1 MPSRRIGKNNVN
13 VFVIVSGRSML
24 RRSEK
29 GGSMWLHTPLCDL
42 LNIKYPIIQAGMG
55 WDKEG
60 LTTPPELVAAVSN
73 AGGLGCIGG
82 SSIRPE
88 VIRERI
94 RAVRQLTDK
103 PFGVDITLPKM
114 EDVRIPDPDEVRK
127 EIQERFPKHAKFN
140 DELIPKLGLTPVP
153 PDRKSWVKTPAATRE
168 QLKVILEEKV
178 PILIIGLGDTA
189 EVVPLAHE
197 RGILV
202 MALAGAVKHALS
214 HARKGADVII
224 AQGYEAGGH
233 TGTIGNFPLIPQI
246 VDAVRPKPVVAAG
259 GISDGRGVAA
269 ALALGAMGVWC
280 GTTFLVTRE
289 GGINPIYKKQI
300 LNGSSEDFVRTAYTS
315 GHFARHYRSETIKAW
330 MASGLDAMP
339 TPYQGN
345 AMDEVRRAAEAA
357 NRVDVLHVPGGQ
369 VAGMLSEERNNVP
382 AKEIVDRMVSEAA
395 QILND
400 LRSRFVGA

>member
-1 MPSRRIGKNNVN
+1 MR
-13 VFVIVSGRSML
+13 L
-24 RRSEK
+24 R
-29 GGSMWLHTPLCDL
+29 TPLCDL
-42 LNIKYPIIQAGMG
+42 LGIEVPIIQAGMG

-60 LTTPPELVAAVSN
+60 MTTPPALVAAVSN

-114 EDVRIPDPDEVRK
+114 EEVKIPDPEEVRK
-127 EIQERFPKHAKFN
+127 EIEEKFPKHARFT
-140 DELIPKLGLTPVP
+140 DELIAKLELKPQP

-197 RGILV
+197 RGIKV

-214 HARKGADVII
+214 HARKGTDVII

-233 TGTIGNFPLIPQI
+233 TGTIANFPLIPQI
-246 VDAVRPKPVVAAG
+246 VDAVKPLPVVAAG
-259 GISDGRGVAA
+259 GIADGRGVAA
-269 ALALGAMGVWC
+269 ALALGAVGVWC
-280 GTTFLVTRE
+280 GTAFLVSE
-289 GGINPIYKKQI
+289 ECGINPVFKRQI
-300 LNGSSEDFVRTAYTS
+300 LKGSSEDFVRTAYTS
-315 GHFARHYRSETIKAW
+315 GHFARHYRSRVIAAW
-330 MASGLDAMP
+330 MNSGLEAMP

-345 AMDEVRRAAEAA
+345 AMDEIRRAAEAA
-357 NRVDVLHVPGGQ
+357 QRIDLLHVPGGQ
-369 VAGMLSEERNNVP
+369 VAGLLSEEKSVKP
-382 AKEIVDRMVSEAA
+382 AREIVLKMVHDAA
-395 QILND
+395 VILNQI
-400 LRSRFVGA
+400 RSQFVGA

>member
-1 MPSRRIGKNNVN
+1 MS
-13 VFVIVSGRSML
+13 
-24 RRSEK
+24 
-29 GGSMWLHTPLCDL
+29 LHTPLCDL

-60 LTTPPELVAAVSN
+60 LTTPPALVAAVSN

-114 EDVRIPDPDEVRK
+114 EDVRIPDPDEVKK
-127 EIQERFPKHAKFN
+127 EIEEKYPKHAKFN
-140 DELIPKLGLTPVP
+140 DELIPKLGLTPQP

-168 QLKVILEEKV
+168 QLKVILEENV

-189 EVVPLAHE
+189 EVVPLAHA
-197 RGILV
+197 RGIKV

-269 ALALGAMGVWC
+269 ALALGAVGVWC
-280 GTTFLVTRE
+280 GTTFLVTQE
-289 GGINPIYKKQI
+289 GGIHPVYKKQI

-315 GHFARHYRSETIKAW
+315 GHFARHYRSEVIKAW
-330 MASGLDAMP
+330 MGSGLDAMP

-345 AMDEVRRAAEAA
+345 AMDEVRRAAETAD
-357 NRVDVLHVPGGQ
+357 RVDLLHVPGGQ

-382 AKEIVDRMVSEAA
+382 AKEIVERMVSEAA
-395 QILND
+395 AILND
-400 LRSRFVGA
+400 MRSRYVGA

>member
-1 MPSRRIGKNNVN
+1 
-13 VFVIVSGRSML
+13 
-24 RRSEK
+24 
-29 GGSMWLHTPLCDL
+29 
-42 LNIKYPIIQAGMG
+42 MG

-73 AGGLGCIGG
+73 AGGLGNIGG

-94 RAVRQLTDK
+94 RAVRKLTDR

-114 EDVRIPDPDEVRK
+114 EDVKIPDPDEVKK
-127 EIQERFPKHAKFN
+127 EIQEKYPQHAKFTT
-140 DELIPKLGLTPVP
+140 ELIPRLGLTPQP

-178 PILIIGLGDTA
+178 PVLIIGLGDTA

-197 RGILV
+197 RGIKV

-233 TGTIGNFPLIPQI
+233 TGTIANFPLIPQI
-246 VDAVRPKPVVAAG
+246 VDAVKPKPVVAAG
-259 GISDGRGVAA
+259 GICDGRGVAA
-269 ALALGAMGVWC
+269 ALSLGAVGVWC
-280 GTTFLVTRE
+280 GTAFLVSQE
-289 GGINPIYKKQI
+289 CGIHPVYKSQI
-300 LNGSSEDFVRTAYTS
+300 LKGSSEDFVRTAYTS
-315 GHFARHYRSETIKAW
+315 GHFARHYRSEVIQSW
-330 MASGLDAMP
+330 MNSGLEAMP

-345 AMDEVRRAAEAA
+345 AMDEIRRAAEAA
-357 NRVDVLHVPGGQ
+357 GRVEVLQVPGGQ
-369 VAGMLSEERNNVP
+369 VAGMLSEDKSARP
-382 AKEIVDRMVSEAA
+382 ARLIVEKMVQEAA

-400 LRSRFVGA
+400 IRSRYVGA

>member
-1 MPSRRIGKNNVN
+1 MK
-13 VFVIVSGRSML
+13 L
-24 RRSEK
+24 R
-29 GGSMWLHTPLCDL
+29 TPLCDL
-42 LNIKYPIIQAGMG
+42 LGIDVPIIQAGMG

-60 LTTPPELVAAVSN
+60 MTTPPELVAAVSN

-94 RAVRQLTDK
+94 RRARALTDK

-114 EDVRIPDPDEVRK
+114 EDVRVPDPDEVKK
-127 EIQERFPKHAKFN
+127 EIAEKYPKHAAFTN
-140 DELIPKLGLTPVP
+140 ELIPKLGLTPQP
-153 PDRKSWVKTPAATRE
+153 PDRKSWVKTPQATRE

-189 EVVPLAHE
+189 EVVPLAHD
-197 RGILV
+197 RGIKV

-224 AQGYEAGGH
+224 SQGYEAGGH

-246 VDAVRPKPVVAAG
+246 VDAVKPLPVVAAG

-269 ALALGAMGVWC
+269 ALALGAVGVWC
-280 GTTFLVTRE
+280 GTAFLVTE
-289 GGINPIYKKQI
+289 ECGIHPAYKKQI

-315 GHFARHYRSETIKAW
+315 GHFARHYRSDVIKAW
-330 MASGLDAMP
+330 IDSGLEAMP
-339 TPYQGN
+339 TPYQGA
-345 AMDEVRRAAEAA
+345 AMDEIRRAAEAA
-357 NRVDVLHVPGGQ
+357 DRTGVLQVPGGQ
-369 VAGMLSEERNNVP
+369 VAGMLSQDRSAKP
-382 AKEIVDRMVSEAA
+382 ARVIVERMVEEAA
-395 QILND
+395 QILNNI
-400 LRSRFVGA
+400 RSHYVGG

>member
-1 MPSRRIGKNNVN
+1 MS
-13 VFVIVSGRSML
+13 
-24 RRSEK
+24 
-29 GGSMWLHTPLCDL
+29 LHTPLCDL

-60 LTTPPELVAAVSN
+60 LTTPPALVAAVSN

-114 EDVRIPDPDEVRK
+114 EDVRIPDPDEVKK
-127 EIQERFPKHAKFN
+127 EIEEKFPKHAKFN
-140 DELIPKLGLTPVP
+140 DELIPRLGLTPQP

-168 QLKVILEEKV
+168 QLKVILEENV

-189 EVVPLAHE
+189 EVVPLAHA
-197 RGILV
+197 RGIKV

-269 ALALGAMGVWC
+269 ALALGALGVWC

-289 GGINPIYKKQI
+289 GGIHPVYKKQI

-315 GHFARHYRSETIKAW
+315 GHFARHYRSEVIKAW
-330 MASGLDAMP
+330 MGSGLDAMP

-345 AMDEVRRAAEAA
+345 AMDEVRRAAETAD
-357 NRVDVLHVPGGQ
+357 RVDLLHVPGGQ

-382 AKEIVDRMVSEAA
+382 AKEIVERMVSEAA
-395 QILND
+395 AILND
-400 LRSRFVGA
+400 MRSRYVGA

>member
-1 MPSRRIGKNNVN
+1 MS
-13 VFVIVSGRSML
+13 
-24 RRSEK
+24 
-29 GGSMWLHTPLCDL
+29 LHTPLCDL

-114 EDVRIPDPDEVRK
+114 EDVKIPDPDEVRK
-127 EIQERFPKHAKFN
+127 EIQEKFPKHAKFN
-140 DELIPKLGLTPVP
+140 DELIPRLGLTPQP

-168 QLKVILEEKV
+168 QLRVILEEKV

-197 RGILV
+197 RGIKV

-269 ALALGAMGVWC
+269 ALALGAVGVWC
-280 GTTFLVTRE
+280 GTTFLVTKE

-315 GHFARHYRSETIKAW
+315 GHFARHYRSDVIKAW
-330 MASGLDAMP
+330 MNSGLDAMP

-357 NRVDVLHVPGGQ
+357 NRVELLHVPGGQ

-382 AKEIVDRMVSEAA
+382 AKEIVDRMVSEAS

-400 LRSRFVGA
+400 LRARFVGA

>member
-1 MPSRRIGKNNVN
+1 MN
-13 VFVIVSGRSML
+13 
-24 RRSEK
+24 
-29 GGSMWLHTPLCDL
+29 LHTSLCDL
-42 LNIKYPIIQAGMG
+42 LNIQYPIIQAGMG

-60 LTTPPELVAAVSN
+60 LTTPPALVAAVSN

-114 EDVRIPDPDEVRK
+114 EDVKIPDPDEVHK
-127 EIQERFPKHAKFN
+127 EIQEKFPKHAKFN
-140 DELIPKLGLTPVP
+140 DELIPKLGLTPQP

-168 QLKVILEEKV
+168 QLRVILEEKV

-197 RGILV
+197 RGIKV

-246 VDAVRPKPVVAAG
+246 VDAVRPLPVVAAG
-259 GISDGRGVAA
+259 GISDGRGVVA
-269 ALALGAMGVWC
+269 ALALGAVGVWC

-315 GHFARHYRSETIKAW
+315 GHFARHYRSEVIKAW
-330 MASGLDAMP
+330 MNSGLEAMP

-345 AMDEVRRAAEAA
+345 AMDEVRRAAETAD
-357 NRVDVLHVPGGQ
+357 RVDLLHVPGGQ

-382 AKEIVDRMVSEAA
+382 AKEIVERMVSEAA

-400 LRSRFVGA
+400 MRSRYVGA

>member
-1 MPSRRIGKNNVN
+1 MS
-13 VFVIVSGRSML
+13 
-24 RRSEK
+24 
-29 GGSMWLHTPLCDL
+29 LHTPLCDL

-60 LTTPPELVAAVSN
+60 LTTPPALVAAVSN

-114 EDVRIPDPDEVRK
+114 EDVKIPDPDEVRK
-127 EIQERFPKHAKFN
+127 EIQEKFPKHAKFN
-140 DELIPKLGLTPVP
+140 DELIPRLGLTPQP

-197 RGILV
+197 RGIKV

-246 VDAVRPKPVVAAG
+246 VDAVKPKPVVAAG

-269 ALALGAMGVWC
+269 ALALGAVGVWC
-280 GTTFLVTRE
+280 GTTFLVTKE
-289 GGINPIYKKQI
+289 GGINPVYKKQI

-315 GHFARHYRSETIKAW
+315 GHYARHYRSEVIKAW
-330 MASGLDAMP
+330 MNSGLEAMP

-357 NRVDVLHVPGGQ
+357 NRVELLHVPGGQ

-382 AKEIVDRMVSEAA
+382 AKEIVDRMVSEAS

-400 LRSRFVGA
+400 LRARFVGA

>member
-1 MPSRRIGKNNVN
+1 MS
-13 VFVIVSGRSML
+13 
-24 RRSEK
+24 
-29 GGSMWLHTPLCDL
+29 LHTPLCDL

-127 EIQERFPKHAKFN
+127 EIQEKFPKHAKFN
-140 DELIPKLGLTPVP
+140 DELIPRLGLTPQP

-168 QLKVILEEKV
+168 QLRVILEEKV

-197 RGILV
+197 RGIKV

-269 ALALGAMGVWC
+269 ALALGAVGVWC
-280 GTTFLVTRE
+280 GTTFLVTKE

-315 GHFARHYRSETIKAW
+315 GHYARHYRSEVIKAW
-330 MASGLDAMP
+330 MNSGLEAMP

-357 NRVDVLHVPGGQ
+357 NRVELLHVPGGQ

-382 AKEIVDRMVSEAA
+382 AKEIVDRMVSEAS

>member
-1 MPSRRIGKNNVN
+1 MK
-13 VFVIVSGRSML
+13 L
-24 RRSEK
+24 R
-29 GGSMWLHTPLCDL
+29 TPLCDL
-42 LNIKYPIIQAGMG
+42 LGIEVPIIQAGMG

-60 LTTPPELVAAVSN
+60 MTTPPELVAAVSN

-94 RAVRQLTDK
+94 RRVRALTDR

-114 EDVRIPDPDEVRK
+114 EDVRVPDPDEVKK
-127 EIQERFPKHAKFN
+127 EIQEKYPKHAAFTT
-140 DELIPKLGLTPVP
+140 ELIPKLGLAPQP
-153 PDRKSWVKTPAATRE
+153 PDRKSWVKTPKATRE
-168 QLKVILEEKV
+168 QLNVILEEKV

-197 RGILV
+197 RGIKV

-246 VDAVRPKPVVAAG
+246 VDAVKPLPVVAAG

-269 ALALGAMGVWC
+269 ALALGAVGVWC
-280 GTTFLVTRE
+280 GTAFLVTDE
-289 GGINPIYKKQI
+289 CGIHPAYKKQI

-315 GHFARHYRSETIKAW
+315 GHFARHYRSEVIKAW
-330 MASGLDAMP
+330 IGSGLEAMP
-339 TPYQGN
+339 TPYQGA

-357 NRVDVLHVPGGQ
+357 DRTEVLHVPGGQ
-369 VAGMLSEERNNVP
+369 VAGMLSHDKSAKP
-382 AKEIVDRMVSEAA
+382 ARVIVERMVEEAA
-395 QILND
+395 QILNII
-400 LRSRFVGA
+400 RSRYVGA

>member
-1 MPSRRIGKNNVN
+1 MK
-13 VFVIVSGRSML
+13 L
-24 RRSEK
+24 R
-29 GGSMWLHTPLCDL
+29 TPLCDL
-42 LNIKYPIIQAGMG
+42 LGIEVPIIQAGMG

-60 LTTPPELVAAVSN
+60 MTTPPALVAAVSN

-94 RAVRQLTDK
+94 RAVRQLTDR

-114 EDVRIPDPDEVRK
+114 EDVRVPDPDEVRK
-127 EIQERFPKHAKFN
+127 EIEEKYPEHAKFT
-140 DELIPKLGLTPVP
+140 DRLLVQLGLHGQP

-178 PILIIGLGDTA
+178 PMLIIGLGDTA

-197 RGILV
+197 RGIKV

-233 TGTIGNFPLIPQI
+233 TGSIGNFPLIPQI
-246 VDAVRPKPVVAAG
+246 VDAVKPKPVVAAG
-259 GISDGRGVAA
+259 GISDGRGVVA
-269 ALALGAMGVWC
+269 ALALGAVGVWC
-280 GTTFLVTRE
+280 GTAFLVSHE
-289 GGINPIYKKQI
+289 CGIHPVYKQQI
-300 LNGSSEDFVRTAYTS
+300 LTGSSEDFVRTAYTS
-315 GHFARHYRSETIKAW
+315 GHYARHYRSEVIKAW
-330 MASGLDAMP
+330 MNSGLEAMP

-345 AMDEVRRAAEAA
+345 AMDEIRRAAEAA
-357 NRVDVLHVPGGQ
+357 DRINVLQVPGGQ
-369 VAGMLSEERNNVP
+369 VAGMLSAEKSARP
-382 AKEIVDRMVSEAA
+382 AQEIVARMVDEAA
-395 QILND
+395 MILNNM
-400 LRSRFVGA
+400 RASYVGA

>member
-1 MPSRRIGKNNVN
+1 MS
-13 VFVIVSGRSML
+13 
-24 RRSEK
+24 
-29 GGSMWLHTPLCDL
+29 LHTPLCDL
-42 LNIKYPIIQAGMG
+42 LHIKYPIIQAGMG

-60 LTTPPELVAAVSN
+60 LTTPPALVAAVSN

-114 EDVRIPDPDEVRK
+114 EDVRIPDPDEVKK
-127 EIQERFPKHAKFN
+127 EIEEKFPEHAKFN
-140 DELIPKLGLTPVP
+140 DELIPKLGLTPQP

-168 QLKVILEEKV
+168 QLKVILEENV

-189 EVVPLAHE
+189 EVVPLAHA
-197 RGILV
+197 RGIKV

-269 ALALGAMGVWC
+269 ALALGALGVWC

-289 GGINPIYKKQI
+289 GGIHPVYKKQF

-315 GHFARHYRSETIKAW
+315 GHFARHYRSEVIKAW
-330 MASGLDAMP
+330 MGSGLDAMP

-345 AMDEVRRAAEAA
+345 AMDEVRRAAETAD
-357 NRVDVLHVPGGQ
+357 RVDLLHVPGGQ
-369 VAGMLSEERNNVP
+369 VAGMLSEERNNVS
-382 AKEIVDRMVSEAA
+382 AKEIVERMVSEAA
-395 QILND
+395 AILND
-400 LRSRFVGA
+400 MRSRYVGA

>member
-1 MPSRRIGKNNVN
+1 MS
-13 VFVIVSGRSML
+13 
-24 RRSEK
+24 
-29 GGSMWLHTPLCDL
+29 LHTPLCDL
-42 LNIKYPIIQAGMG
+42 LSIKYPIIQAGMG

-60 LTTPPELVAAVSN
+60 MTTPPELVAAVSE

-94 RAVRQLTDK
+94 RAVRKLTDK

-114 EDVRIPDPDEVRK
+114 EDVKIPDPDEVRK
-127 EIQERFPKHAKFN
+127 EIQEKYPKHAKFN
-140 DELIPKLGLTPVP
+140 DKLIPRLGLTPQP

-168 QLKVILEEKV
+168 QLKVILEENV

-189 EVVPLAHE
+189 EVVPLAHA
-197 RGILV
+197 RGIKV

-233 TGTIGNFPLIPQI
+233 TGTIGNFPLVPQI
-246 VDAVRPKPVVAAG
+246 VDAVRPKPVVVAG
-259 GISDGRGVAA
+259 GICDGRGVAA
-269 ALALGAMGVWC
+269 ALALGAVGVWC
-280 GTTFLVTRE
+280 GTAFLVSKE
-289 GGINPIYKKQI
+289 CGINPVYKKQI

-315 GHFARHYRSETIKAW
+315 GHFARHYRSDVIKAW
-330 MASGLDAMP
+330 MGSGLDAMP

-345 AMDEVRRAAEAA
+345 AMDEVRRAAEFAD
-357 NRVDVLHVPGGQ
+357 RVDLLHVPGGQ
-369 VAGMLSEERNNVP
+369 VAGMLSEERSARP
-382 AKEIVDRMVSEAA
+382 AREIVERMVSEAT

-400 LRSRFVGA
+400 MRSRYVGA

>member
-1 MPSRRIGKNNVN
+1 
-13 VFVIVSGRSML
+13 ML
-24 RRSEK
+24 R
-29 GGSMWLHTPLCDL
+29 TPLCDL
-42 LNIKYPIIQAGMG
+42 LGIQVPIIQAGMG

-60 LTTPPELVAAVSN
+60 MTTPPELVAAVSD

-94 RAVRQLTDK
+94 RAVRKLTDK

-114 EDVRIPDPDEVRK
+114 EDVKIPDPDEVKK
-127 EIQERFPKHAKFN
+127 EIEEKFPRHATFTA
-140 DELIPKLGLTPVP
+140 ELIPKLGLKPQP
-153 PDRKSWVKTPAATRE
+153 PDRKSWVKTPKATRE
-168 QLKVILEEKV
+168 QLRVILEENV

-197 RGILV
+197 RGIKV

-259 GISDGRGVAA
+259 GICDGRGVAA
-269 ALALGAMGVWC
+269 ALALGAVGVWC
-280 GTTFLVTRE
+280 GTAFLVSKE
-289 GGINPIYKKQI
+289 CGINPVYKKQI
-300 LNGSSEDFVRTAYTS
+300 LGGSSEDFVRTAYTS
-315 GHFARHYRSETIKAW
+315 GHYARHFRSPVIKAW
-330 MASGLDAMP
+330 MDSGLEAMP

-345 AMDEVRRAAEAA
+345 AMDEIRRAAESAD
-357 NRVDVLHVPGGQ
+357 RVELLQVPGGQ
-369 VAGMLSEERNNVP
+369 VAGMLSEVKSARP
-382 AKEIVDRMVSEAA
+382 AREIVERMVREAA

-400 LRSRFVGA
+400 MRSQFVGA